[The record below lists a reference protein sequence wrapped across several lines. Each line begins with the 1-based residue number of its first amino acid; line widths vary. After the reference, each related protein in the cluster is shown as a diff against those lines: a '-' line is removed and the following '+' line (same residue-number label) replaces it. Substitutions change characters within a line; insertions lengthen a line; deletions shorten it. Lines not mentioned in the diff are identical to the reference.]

1 MNKVFMGLVALVLCA
16 LGYVTVKSVLDPVQ
30 FDKQQEAREAILQK
44 QLKKIASYQEAYEQV
59 NGRFATAEELTQ
71 FLESGRVYYI
81 NASGEVTEAMREK
94 GLTEAQAVA
103 MGLIRRDTVW
113 VAAKDS
119 LIKDG
124 TDIATLFD
132 VLSTGNKVKVDTA
145 FLTEVRGKDTIVVSV
160 FRATVPY
167 ESYLNDLDKSR
178 MEQKTSFLKFK
189 EESLIQQKF
198 TEKYLTPTALDS
210 CKIHERFYPGL
221 RIGSLA
227 EVKFTGNWE

>member
-132 VLSTGNKVKVDTA
+132 VLSTGNKITVDTA
-145 FLTEVRGKDTIVVSV
+145 YIREEIGKDTVNISV
-160 FRATVPY
+160 FQAVVPF
-167 ESYLNDLDKSR
+167 ESYLSDLDKGR
-178 MEQKTSFLKFK
+178 LEQKKEALKLK
-189 EESLIQQKF
+189 AKS
-198 TEKYLTPTALDS
+198 
-210 CKIHERFYPGL
+210 YPGL
-221 RIGSLA
+221 RIGSLT